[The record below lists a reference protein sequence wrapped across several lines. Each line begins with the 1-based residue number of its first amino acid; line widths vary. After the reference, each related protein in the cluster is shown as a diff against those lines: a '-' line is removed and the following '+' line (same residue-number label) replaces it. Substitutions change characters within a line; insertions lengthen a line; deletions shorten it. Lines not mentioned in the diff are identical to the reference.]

1 VGRIRDFHIKEIC
14 ASVVIVCYVP
24 WLARVVRGKLDQA
37 TLASRCLGW
46 LALPGRRRTR
56 RPACGPILHRSLR

>member
-1 VGRIRDFHIKEIC
+1 MGRIRDFHIKEIC

-37 TLASRCLGW
+37 TLASRCLG
-46 LALPGRRRTR
+46 
-56 RPACGPILHRSLR
+56 